1 MNYEPNTTQ
10 WKAGDLVL
18 HDADAK
24 RPEMLM
30 KVIGYGR
37 NGECKTQ
44 YATRLPMNGNR
55 KTVWRNGICVLH
67 DPARFGVMVVQPN
80 SLINPVSIPCY

>member
-1 MNYEPNTTQ
+1 MNYEANTTQ
-10 WKAGDLVL
+10 WKVGDLVL

-44 YATRLPMNGNR
+44 YATQLPMNGNR
-55 KTVWRNGICVLH
+55 RTVWRNEIKALH
-67 DPARFGVMVVQPN
+67 APSRFGVSVVPPQPWN
-80 SLINPVSIPCY
+80 SATRRR